1 MPGITTQIQQMW
13 IYADR
18 ARDYAGKRSFS
29 GNMNFYS
36 LKVVYLPHAGEHI
49 DIRNYR

>member
-13 IYADR
+13 IYADG

-36 LKVVYLPHAGEHI
+36 LKESRSTILMPANI
-49 DIRNYR
+49 